1 MSMFS
6 ILGISSSAMN
16 AQMVRMNASASN
28 LANSSVVATTEA
40 MAYKARK
47 PIFQTVYE
55 QANNSDIYRAGVT
68 VGGMHQSKKTNL
80 KQFDESN
87 PLADKDGF
95 VYQSNVNSVEEM
107 IEMTAASRA
116 YQTNVEIIKTSKK
129 LILGTLRLG
138 Q

>member
-1 MSMFS
+1 VS
-6 ILGISSSAMN
+6 
-16 AQMVRMNASASN
+16 
-28 LANSSVVATTEA
+28 
-40 MAYKARK
+40 
-47 PIFQTVYE
+47 
-55 QANNSDIYRAGVT
+55 
-68 VGGMHQSKKTNL
+68 GMLQSKKTNL